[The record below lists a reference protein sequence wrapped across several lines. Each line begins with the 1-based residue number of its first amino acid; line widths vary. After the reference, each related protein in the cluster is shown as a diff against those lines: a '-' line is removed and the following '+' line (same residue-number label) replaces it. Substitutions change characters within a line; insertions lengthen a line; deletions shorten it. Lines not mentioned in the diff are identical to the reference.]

1 MKEGRGIKCNLKEKL
16 KGTVKIKTK
25 EGKKC

>member
-1 MKEGRGIKCNLKEKL
+1 MKEGRGIKCKLKEKL
-16 KGTVKIKTK
+16 KETVKIKTK